1 MADSHT
7 HLYGD
12 LPVLPEPLRHGLE
25 KLINTAAELD
35 RSYRSAMESGRLT
48 DHAVDLAVLKHR
60 MIDDLQALSRI
71 CNAADKPLRLRAV
84 VRQFLEGMPERV
96 DKLNRG

>member
-35 RSYRSAMESGRLT
+35 RTYRSAMEFGRLT
-48 DHAVDLAVLKHR
+48 DHAVDLTVLKHR
-60 MIDDLQALSRI
+60 MTTTCKLCPAYATQPMNRSACAQSYGSSSRG
-71 CNAADKPLRLRAV
+71 C
-84 VRQFLEGMPERV
+84 QSG
-96 DKLNRG
+96 